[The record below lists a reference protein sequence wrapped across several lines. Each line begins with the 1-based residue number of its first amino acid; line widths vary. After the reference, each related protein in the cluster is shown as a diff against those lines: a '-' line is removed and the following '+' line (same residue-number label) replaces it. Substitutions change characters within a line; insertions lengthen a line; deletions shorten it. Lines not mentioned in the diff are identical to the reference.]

1 MSRPQRSDHQPH
13 HISKLLQSAQ
23 DEAGALFFPPKNTV
37 RCVGRPM
44 FRTQVARDVGCL
56 LDVDPTVISW
66 TCLPLVLSRRNRH
79 HVPDFSVTRLE
90 GANLVDVQPMFG
102 KRPALDWVGEAALA
116 QGYQYETRNE
126 AELRGSIRLENARD
140 LLQYAAYRPSLGDRV
155 RILTILEECGSLP
168 LSSCLQAVRT
178 GHDAI
183 AVIASLALQRFIEIE
198 LDEARIGPGT
208 IISRFRG

>member
-1 MSRPQRSDHQPH
+1 MSRPQRSDRQPH
-13 HISKLLQSAQ
+13 LISKFLQSAQ
-23 DEAGALFFPPKNTV
+23 DEAVGLFFPPKCTV

-44 FRTQVARDVGCL
+44 FRTQAARDVGCL

-79 HVPDFSVTRLE
+79 HVPDFSITRPE
-90 GANLVDVQPMFG
+90 GVSLVDAQPMLG
-102 KRPALDWVGEAALA
+102 KRPVPEWVVEAAQA
-116 QGYQYETRNE
+116 MGYQHETHQE

-155 RILTILEECGSLP
+155 RILALLEESGSMP
-168 LSSCLQAVRT
+168 LSSCLEAIQSGR
-178 GHDAI
+178 DAI

-198 LDEARIGPGT
+198 LDDARIGPGT
-208 IISRFRG
+208 IVSRFRG

>member
-1 MSRPQRSDHQPH
+1 MSRPQRSDHHTDQT
-13 HISKLLQSAQ
+13 SKLLQSAQ
-23 DEAGALFFPPKNTV
+23 DEAATLFFAPKNTV
-37 RCVGRPM
+37 RCIGRPM
-44 FRTQVARDVGCL
+44 FRTQLARDVGCL
-56 LDVDPTVISW
+56 LDLDPTVISW

-79 HVPDFSVTRLE
+79 HVPDFSVTRPK
-90 GANLVDVQPMFG
+90 GTSLVDVQPMFE
-102 KRPALDWVGEAALA
+102 KRPALDWVGEAAQAL
-116 QGYQYETRNE
+116 GYQHEARKE
-126 AELRGSIRLENARD
+126 AELRGSVRLENARD